1 MGSIQI
7 AMKFLFTAGG
17 SQATVFSVAPLATAA
32 RNAGHE
38 ILLAADEPL
47 VEAAEVIAVPAVS
60 IPGVGGMARAR
71 VDALL
76 NLAEDWPP
84 DLVVGGLTYL
94 PGLIAA
100 SLKVPYVRQVWDIGP
115 SKRAEQGLQPE
126 LERLG
131 LAGFPD
137 PDLLIDT
144 CPPSLQP
151 SPNPTAQPM
160 RCIPRNPQRRLEPWM
175 YTRPKGRPR
184 VLITSGTHFRMLS
197 GSSLRHL
204 TDYLTL
210 LGAEVLIAAPEKT
223 AEELGAELGDVRIG
237 WIPLDVVASTCDLAV
252 HHGGAATALTFMTAG
267 VPQLIIP
274 PNSHTRAIA
283 QALSGF
289 GAALALDPQR
299 QEPDQDPAEAIAA
312 GCREILATPRYTQ
325 QAQALAKEI
334 ATLPPPSEMVHTI
347 EALTPAS

>member
-1 MGSIQI
+1 
-7 AMKFLFTAGG
+7 MKFLFTAGG
-17 SQATVFSVAPLATAA
+17 SQATVYSVAPLATAA

-47 VEAAEVIAVPAVS
+47 VEAAEAIAVPAVS
-60 IPGVGGMARAR
+60 IPAVGGMASAR

-76 NLAEDWPP
+76 DLAEDWPP

-100 SLKVPYVRQVWDIGP
+100 RLEVPYVRQVWDIGP
-115 SKRAEQGLQPE
+115 SKRAGEGLQPE

-144 CPPSLQP
+144 CPPSLRP
-151 SPNPTAQPM
+151 PLNPTAQPM

-184 VLITSGTHFRMLS
+184 VLITSGTRTSIFS
-197 GSSLRHL
+197 GGSLREL
-204 TDYLTL
+204 TDQLIM
-210 LGAEVLIAAPEKT
+210 LGAEVLIAAPEKA

-237 WIPLDVVASTCDLAV
+237 WIPLDVVATTCDLAV

-267 VPQLIIP
+267 VPQLIMP
-274 PNSHTRAIA
+274 QNGYAERIA
-283 QALSGF
+283 QAVSSS
-289 GAALALDPQR
+289 GAALTLNLQQ

-312 GCREILATPRYTQ
+312 RCREILSTPRYTQ

-334 ATLPPPSEMVHTI
+334 ATLPMPSEIVHMI
-347 EALTPAS
+347 EALVSKTLVTP